1 MLSYYRNMIDWK
13 EDTCI
18 ISKEIIERNLQI
30 YEFIFLFLM

>member
-13 EDTCI
+13 EDTYI
-18 ISKEIIERNLQI
+18 ISSIERNLQI

>member
-13 EDTCI
+13 ENTCI
-18 ISKEIIERNLQI
+18 ISSIERNLQI

>member
-13 EDTCI
+13 EDTI
-18 ISKEIIERNLQI
+18 ISSIERNLQI